1 MTNNKIRIVDDER
14 RDKMTEIDL
23 KAYTSRAVE
32 LEAAIY
38 TQKKLMTAYDNA
50 VKRDYPVAPKMHVPT
65 APTKPNESDFVKPY
79 QKTPLL
85 TGICVVVV
93 LIALLMLITAIKFDE
108 MTIGYFLWIIL
119 GIAAAAFLI
128 IDIVG
133 RVNHTKVMQQQ
144 EEVYSQAMKQ
154 YTNNAARYTAE
165 VNQAQEN
172 YKRALQAYGDKTNQ
186 YILASKAIM
195 QQHKATLI
203 GLENALQELYNA
215 NVIFPKYREMVAI
228 SAINEYLLSGRCSE
242 LEGQAGAYNL
252 YEMELR
258 QNIIIGQL
266 SNIISNL
273 EQIRNN
279 QYTLYQELVKA
290 NDTVNGILHSV
301 RGVEEN
307 TRLTAYFAE
316 VNAIIA
322 AAPRITIGHTF

>member
-1 MTNNKIRIVDDER
+1 MA
-14 RDKMTEIDL
+14 EIDL

-38 TQKKLMTAYDNA
+38 TQKKLMAAHRDA
-50 VKRDYPVAPKMHVPT
+50 VHRGRPVAPEMGSTPAVPK
-65 APTKPNESDFVKPY
+65 KPNKDDFIKPY
-79 QKTPLL
+79 ETIPLL
-85 TGICVVVV
+85 IGGCVVVV
-93 LIALLMLITAIKFDE
+93 LIAIFMLITAIEFNE
-108 MTIGYFLWIIL
+108 VEIGYVLWFIL
-119 GIAAAAFLI
+119 GILAAGVLCVDLYARIMYRKAAPQ
-128 IDIVG
+128 
-133 RVNHTKVMQQQ
+133 R
-144 EEVYSQAMKQ
+144 EEAYSQAMKKYVNDVAK
-154 YTNNAARYTAE
+154 YTEAVERAK
-165 VNQAQEN
+165 EN
-172 YKRALQAYGDKTNQ
+172 HKLALRLYGDRSNQ
-186 YILASKAIM
+186 YQLASNAIM
-195 QQHKATLI
+195 KKHEETLA
-203 GLENALQELYNA
+203 GLENALRELYSA
-215 NVIFPKYREMVAI
+215 NVIFPKYRDMVAI

-290 NDTVNGILHSV
+290 NDTVNGILYSV

-316 VNAIIA
+316 VNALIA